1 LKDTPSRVSALV
13 VVVSISPGV
22 KVRAEALH
30 RLTGSQVRDK
40 FSEHVLTDDTHWR
53 ETYATGGKLLVE
65 KMGRGTST
73 GSWRTD
79 NDLLCRKRPDL
90 LDECCAVWI
99 VGDRLELRHPKYP
112 PLQGFL
118 RRRLPATPHPLS
130 ASGLDRQFGGRR
142 SGALEASAAV
152 PVARPPLPGVA

>member
-79 NDLLCRKRPDL
+79 NDLLCRKRPTSWTSAAPSGL
-90 LDECCAVWI
+90 PVTGWSCVIQNTRRSRVSSAEGSLQ
-99 VGDRLELRHPKYP
+99 P
-112 PLQGFL
+112 PT
-118 RRRLPATPHPLS
+118 RCPHPGWTGSL
-130 ASGLDRQFGGRR
+130 AA
-142 SGALEASAAV
+142 GA
-152 PVARPPLPGVA
+152 PVRWKPAPPFP